1 MSTMR
6 VLLILVV
13 LACLV
18 PRMDAAEGGTTPV
31 AAPAQATGAA
41 PAKPFIS
48 DTEWG
53 KAAPGP
59 ASGPAGSGVAGQ
71 AAVSMMLSLAAVVAV
86 ALLLALAVKKLKV
99 RRLLPGR
106 GRHLQVIETVPLG
119 FKRAVSLVRIGD
131 QVLVLGQGEHEVS
144 HLATLPAS
152 VLDEAPRPGPVPGI
166 AVAPTPAAPRP
177 LTPPPAGPS
186 AFQATLERAVER
198 RP

>member
-1 MSTMR
+1 MR

-18 PRMDAAEGGTTPV
+18 PRTGAGEGGS
-31 AAPAQATGAA
+31 APAVAPVQAPAASPA

-48 DTEWG
+48 DAEWG
-53 KAAPGP
+53 KASPAP

-71 AAVSMMLSLAAVVAV
+71 AAVSMVISLAAVVAV

-152 VLDEAPRPGPVPGI
+152 VLDEAPRPGPVPGM
-166 AVAPTPAAPRP
+166 AAAPTPAPPRP
-177 LTPPPAGPS
+177 VTPPPAGPS

>member
-1 MSTMR
+1 MR

-13 LACLV
+13 LGWVV
-18 PRMDAAEGGTTPV
+18 PRMDAAEG
-31 AAPAQATGAA
+31 AAASAVVPAQAPTTGPI
-41 PAKPFIS
+41 PAKPFLS
-48 DTEWG
+48 DAEWG
-53 KAAPGP
+53 KASTGP

-71 AAVSMMLSLAAVVAV
+71 AAVSMMISLAAVVAV

-152 VLDEAPRPGPVPGI
+152 VLDESPRPGPVPGM
-166 AVAPTPAAPRP
+166 AAAPAPAPLRP
-177 LTPPPAGPS
+177 VTPPPAGVS
-186 AFQATLERAVER
+186 AFQTTLERAVER